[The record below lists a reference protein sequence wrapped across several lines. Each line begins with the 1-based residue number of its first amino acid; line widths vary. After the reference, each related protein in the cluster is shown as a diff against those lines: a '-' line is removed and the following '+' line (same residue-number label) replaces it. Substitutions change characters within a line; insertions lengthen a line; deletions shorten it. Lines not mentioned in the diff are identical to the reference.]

1 MAVKSFITLA
11 PGDGVKVRAKAIV
24 EIGVCGHFH
33 KTVLFVTRERP
44 SKLECLSLASIAN
57 LATIP

>member
-24 EIGVCGHFH
+24 EVGVCGRFH
-33 KTVLFVTRERP
+33 KTVLFVTHEWP
-44 SKLECLSLASIAN
+44 SKLECLSLTRIAN
-57 LATIP
+57 LA